1 MMNLRFFQPK
11 GLFPLRDISVAIDA
25 ALNDPSQADKLIEN
39 IASLKQATISHLS
52 FLDNSKYLNDFRN
65 TNAGAVIVS
74 SKNVK
79 HAPSGVTLLVSNNPY
94 ETYAIVAQMFHPLVS
109 VKFPGVSPSAVVHR
123 SASVGMN
130 CQIDSGVVIGE
141 SAEVSQ
147 GCFIGANT
155 VIGDGVIIGE
165 NCHIGENVTIT
176 HSRIG
181 ARVMLHSG
189 VRIGQSGFGFA
200 MNRAGHVIVP
210 QIGAVV
216 IEDDVRIGAN
226 TTIDRGAL
234 SDTFIGAGCMIDN
247 LVQIGHNVQLGKRCV
262 IVAQV
267 GISGSTWVGNDVV
280 IGGQVGVSGHLK
292 INDGVMVAAKSGVTK
307 DLSFGKRYGG
317 IPAVPLGQWKRQV
330 ATVVRMVKRSPKG
343 D

>member
-1 MMNLRFFQPK
+1 MINLRFFQPK
-11 GLFPLRDISVAIDA
+11 GPFPLREISVAIDA

-52 FLDNSKYLNDFRN
+52 FLNNPKYLNDFRN
-65 TNAGAVIVS
+65 TNSGAVIVS
-74 SKNVK
+74 PKNVK
-79 HAPSGVTLLVSNNPY
+79 HAPSGVTLLVTNNPY
-94 ETYAIVAQMFHPLVS
+94 GAYAIAAQMFYPLVS
-109 VKFPGVSPSAVVHR
+109 AEFPGVSPSAFVHR

-141 SAEVSQ
+141 SAEVAQ

-181 ARVMLHSG
+181 RRVMLHSG
-189 VRIGQSGFGFA
+189 VRIGQPGFGFA
-200 MNRAGHVIVP
+200 MNTAGHVLVP
-210 QIGAVV
+210 QIGGVV
-216 IEDDVRIGAN
+216 IEDDVRVGAN

-262 IVAQV
+262 IVAQS
-267 GISGSTWVGNDVV
+267 GISGSTWIGNDVV

-292 INDGVMVAAKSGVTK
+292 IDDGAIVAAKSGVTK
-307 DLSFGKRYGG
+307 NIKKNSIIAGF
-317 IPAVPLGQWKRQV
+317 PAVDIKIWKKNIINQYR
-330 ATVVRMVKRSPKG
+330 KIK
-343 D
+343 

>member
-1 MMNLRFFQPK
+1 MNNP
-11 GLFPLRDISVAIDA
+11 
-25 ALNDPSQADKLIEN
+25 
-39 IASLKQATISHLS
+39 
-52 FLDNSKYLNDFRN
+52 KYLNDFRN

-74 SKNVK
+74 PKNVR
-79 HAPSGVTLLVSNNPY
+79 HAPSRATLLISNNPY
-94 ETYAIVAQMFHPLVS
+94 EAYAIAAKMFYPLVA
-109 VKFPGVSPSAVVHR
+109 VEIPGVSPTAFVHKSAN
-123 SASVGMN
+123 VGMN
-130 CQIDSGVVIGE
+130 CQIESGAVIGE
-141 SAEVSQ
+141 SAEVAK

-181 ARVMLHSG
+181 AGVMLHSG
-189 VRIGQSGFGFA
+189 VRIGQPGFGFA
-200 MNRAGHVIVP
+200 MNTAGHVVVP
-210 QIGAVV
+210 QIGGVV
-216 IEDDVRIGAN
+216 IEDDVRVGAN
-226 TTIDRGAL
+226 TTIDRGTL

-262 IVAQV
+262 IVAQA
-267 GISGSTWVGNDVV
+267 GIAGSTWVGNDVV

-292 INDGVMVAAKSGVTK
+292 IDDGAIVAAKSGVTK

-330 ATVVRMVKRSPKG
+330 ATVVRLVKRSQKG
-343 D
+343 G